1 LEGAVHVACVPCELA
16 TSARHGA
23 VLGGLTRRAIQDVRI
38 WSGNVIE
45 NRLWQSKAFGQ
56 NRFWGLREPVVDV
69 EACSVRQ
76 CKSGIHRQRMT
87 RTYPARSKSPS
98 SKARRYSFSLS
109 KPWIVCAWPLGKY
122 QMSPKPS
129 SDTSWRPFSSTAEMS
144 MRPKRTWPHSACT
157 SIVSTNFPYWFTA
170 EDTYDAVPMQL
181 TDGTLLQMLLSGR
194 NVMALWQVLNDLLAH
209 PTTGE

>member
-1 LEGAVHVACVPCELA
+1 
-16 TSARHGA
+16 
-23 VLGGLTRRAIQDVRI
+23 
-38 WSGNVIE
+38 
-45 NRLWQSKAFGQ
+45 
-56 NRFWGLREPVVDV
+56 
-69 EACSVRQ
+69 
-76 CKSGIHRQRMT
+76 
-87 RTYPARSKSPS
+87 
-98 SKARRYSFSLS
+98 
-109 KPWIVCAWPLGKY
+109 
-122 QMSPKPS
+122 
-129 SDTSWRPFSSTAEMS
+129 MS